1 MVDSEVVREADPGAA
16 ALVAHELQG
25 PVTVILGCVSM
36 LREGGLP
43 AEVQETALNMIEG
56 EARGMG
62 TMVRNLLGAGGTG
75 PEGRERRE
83 RFDAH
88 ELVTDVIGR
97 IRAQVELNGATV
109 EPLRTGASL
118 PATVEAVPE
127 RVRCVLSGL
136 IRNAIAYSLAPA
148 RVFVETR
155 SAGVGDRVEIAV
167 HDYGLGIAK
176 ADYDRVFEPGVRLHD
191 SVPGTGMGLHLS
203 RRLAEKEGGSLRLEW
218 SEPLQ
223 GSVFVL
229 ALPRA
234 RQG

>member
-1 MVDSEVVREADPGAA
+1 MVDSEVVREAHPEAA
-16 ALVAHELQG
+16 ALMAHELQG

-43 AEVQETALNMIEG
+43 ADAQETALKMIEG

-62 TMVRNLLGAGGTG
+62 TMVRNLLGAGGSG
-75 PEGRERRE
+75 PEGRDRE
-83 RFDAH
+83 RFEAD
-88 ELVTDVIGR
+88 ELVTQVIQR
-97 IRAQVELNGATV
+97 IRAQAELNGATV
-109 EPLRTGASL
+109 EPLCTGAPL

-155 SAGVGDRVEIAV
+155 NVEAGDRVEIAV

-176 ADYDRVFEPGVRLHD
+176 ADHERVFEPGVRLHE

-203 RRLAEKEGGSLRLEW
+203 RRLAENEGGSLRLEW

-234 RQG
+234 QQG

>member
-1 MVDSEVVREADPGAA
+1 MVDSDTAREADPGPA

-43 AEVQETALNMIEG
+43 ADAQETALNMIEG

-62 TMVRNLLGAGGTG
+62 TMVRHLLDAGGNG
-75 PEGRERRE
+75 PEGREKRE

-88 ELVTDVIGR
+88 RLVTEVVQR
-97 IRAQVELNGATV
+97 IRAQAELNGATV

-127 RVRCVLSGL
+127 KVRCIVSGL
-136 IRNAIAYSLAPA
+136 IRNAIAYSPQPA

-155 SAGVGDRVEIAV
+155 NVEAGDRVEIAV
-167 HDYGLGIAK
+167 HDYGLGIAR
-176 ADYDRVFEPGVRLHD
+176 ADHERVFEPGVRLHE

-203 RRLAEKEGGSLRLEW
+203 RRLAESEGASLRLEW

-234 RQG
+234 GQG